1 MGKSTSVSGAPDNSF
16 VGTTRSSWLRRA
28 VRNRHCHAIE
38 QASRRWRGG
47 RRDDSAR
54 KRRKILISTQA
65 ERVAKRAAEAA
76 AETARERAAADAT
89 LAAARLAREEARVE
103 AQRAAAEVAEQRGA
117 ELENELAS
125 ARSLLRRLR
134 GVLGAAT
141 RSRAAAAVARARA
154 VGRGARNRVR
164 RARERFRK

>member
-47 RRDDSAR
+47 RRDDSAQ

-103 AQRAAAEVAEQRGA
+103 AQRAAAEAAEQRGA
-117 ELENELAS
+117 ELETELAS

-134 GVLGAAT
+134 GVLGTAT

-164 RARERFRK
+164 RARERLRE